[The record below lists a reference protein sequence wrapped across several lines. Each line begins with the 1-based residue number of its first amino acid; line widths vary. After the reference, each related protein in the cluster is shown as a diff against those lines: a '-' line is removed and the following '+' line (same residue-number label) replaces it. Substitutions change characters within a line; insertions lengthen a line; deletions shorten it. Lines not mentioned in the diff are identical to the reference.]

1 MPQQTVLGTCHHDCP
16 DTCGWIATVDDG
28 IAVKL
33 RGNPEHP
40 YSAGELCPKVNRFLD
55 RVYSPDRILHP
66 LIRVGTKGEGR
77 FEEVS
82 WEEALEQVASRF
94 HQIIDRSG
102 GEAILPWWDA
112 GTQGL
117 IQMSSLD
124 RRLFAALGASELTG
138 SLCGGT
144 AGAGFAAT
152 TGSGKGSDP
161 SDVQHSELIILW
173 ATNTKL
179 TNRHLWPFIE
189 RARANGA
196 TVVVIDP
203 MRTATAQAA
212 DWFIQPLPGTD
223 TALML
228 AMMHILIRDGL
239 IDEEYVSKHTTG
251 FKELTQRVAD
261 WQPERAAEVCGIDAD
276 DIERLAGMYGSS
288 QPAMIRTLIGAEHH
302 ENGAMFFRTL
312 ACLPTLT
319 GSWKHLG
326 GGLARSTGIYADANV
341 DESVFDP
348 SGSAN
353 RRKINMNHL
362 GRALTDRTLDP
373 VISALVVWNGNPVVT
388 VPNAELIREGLERED
403 LFTVVSEQFMTD
415 TARYAD
421 VIFPATTQLEQLDVV
436 ASWGHMY
443 LGWNEPAIAPLGESV
458 PNTELWRRL
467 SRAMG
472 LTDPELFEDD
482 ESLLLSALTGVDI
495 AAIRADG
502 FVRLD
507 IPDEVLPYASGEFP
521 TQSGKAELFSESLQA
536 DGQDPLPAF
545 IPPSESLAGGGPIS
559 ESYPLTLLTPKH
571 HVRFLNS
578 SYTHLPKHGPRE
590 GAPFVEMSP
599 VDAQAR
605 SLASGD
611 RARVWNDRS
620 SLELEVRVTD
630 RLRAGVVAVPFG
642 WWSSDH
648 DGTGATANSL
658 TNDTLTDWGGGVAYS
673 DTLVQITGH
682 QDFGVQNR
690 NILRDSAPK
699 S

>member
-1 MPQQTVLGTCHHDCP
+1 VV
-16 DTCGWIATVDDG
+16 TVDDG
-28 IAVKL
+28 VAVKL
-33 RGNPEHP
+33 RGNPDHP
-40 YSAGELCPKVNRFLD
+40 YSMGQLCPKVNRFLD
-55 RVYSPDRILHP
+55 RVYSPDRILQP
-66 LIRVGTKGEGR
+66 LSRVGTKGEGR

-82 WEEALEQVASRF
+82 WEEALGQVASRF

-124 RRLFAALGASELTG
+124 RRLFGALGASELTG
-138 SLCGGT
+138 SLCGAT

-161 SDVQHSELIILW
+161 SDVQHSNLIILW

-189 RARANGA
+189 KARSNGA

-203 MRTATAQAA
+203 MRTATAEAA

-228 AMMHILIRDGL
+228 AMMHVLIRDGL
-239 IDEEYVSKHTTG
+239 IDDDYVAQHTTG
-251 FKELTQRVAD
+251 IEELAQRVAI
-261 WQPERAAEVCGIDAD
+261 WPPERAAEVCALDVD
-276 DIERLAGMYGSS
+276 DIERLATMYGSS

-319 GSWKHLG
+319 GSWRHLG
-326 GGLARSTGIYADANV
+326 GGLARSTETYADTNV
-341 DESVFDP
+341 DDSVFDP
-348 SGSAN
+348 VGSTN

-362 GRALTDRTLDP
+362 GRALTDQSLDP
-373 VISALVVWNGNPVVT
+373 AISALVVWNGNPVVT

-467 SRAMG
+467 SHAMG

-482 ESLLLSALTGVDI
+482 ESLLLSALTGVDT
-495 AAIRADG
+495 AAIRTDG

-521 TQSGKAELFSESLQA
+521 TPSGKAELFSESLRA
-536 DGQDPLPAF
+536 DGHDPLPAF
-545 IPPSESLAGGGPIS
+545 VPPSESPAAGGPIY
-559 ESYPLTLLTPKH
+559 ESFPLTLLTPKH
-571 HVRFLNS
+571 HVRFLNT
-578 SYTHLPKHGPRE
+578 SYTHLPSHGPRE
-590 GAPFVEMSP
+590 GAPFVEMCP
-599 VDAQAR
+599 ADAQER
-605 SLASGD
+605 SLSSGD
-611 RARVWNDRS
+611 PARVWNDRS
-620 SLELEVRVTD
+620 SLELEVRITD
-630 RLRAGVVAVPFG
+630 RLRVGVVAVPFG

-648 DGTGATANSL
+648 QGRGATANSL

-673 DTLVQITGH
+673 DTLVQ
-682 QDFGVQNR
+682 VAR
-690 NILRDSAPK
+690 L
-699 S
+699 